1 VHNNTLGE
9 VVTRVIKAKL
19 GFNEPSITMGSCFL
33 YEEGEGADEDLVEN
47 LTLKLSAC
55 PAGGVVN
62 GTQLV
67 IEDFTQNLEVSQ
79 RSNVVEVFL
88 FRYKRISFVVHV
100 IALSL
105 KTFYFCVFRFAPF
118 FDRFI
123 FSFFG
128 SLFCR
133 CAWW

>member
-1 VHNNTLGE
+1 MHNNTLGE

-67 IEDFTQNLEVSQ
+67 IEDFTQNLEVSK
-79 RSNVVEVFL
+79 RSANLKCCFSTKESAPWFL
-88 FRYKRISFVVHV
+88 ITFNYCDSF
-100 IALSL
+100 
-105 KTFYFCVFRFAPF
+105 
-118 FDRFI
+118 
-123 FSFFG
+123 
-128 SLFCR
+128 
-133 CAWW
+133 CAVS